1 MLTLRKAYLQTAN
14 RTNWTHIFTHNI
26 TITGYSGGW
35 MDRPT
40 VYKFSS
46 VKFSDCLDFPH
57 CAPILAV
64 SAKTSKIAHICLE
77 QSASKP
83 SLCIGLSE
91 DIFTAMSTCEDKLFC
106 ATVMDTLLV
115 WHYCQRVT
123 LISNISQTQLAHAL
137 LSADQAAH
145 HAAVKRLK
153 RW

>member
-14 RTNWTHIFTHNI
+14 CTNWIHNFTHNI

-35 MDRPT
+35 VDGWPAHSIVST

-83 SLCIGLSE
+83 SPCICLSE
-91 DIFTAMSTCEDKLFC
+91 DTF
-106 ATVMDTLLV
+106 
-115 WHYCQRVT
+115 YCSEHMWGQDILRHSNGHIIVT